1 MLGYFEEPFYLV
13 GSPELFIE
21 DVVELTREQLNKSS
35 FIHIPWETPFIEWF
49 HNEIGVKLFPS
60 IEVDDTTLYVRILL
74 EQKMRGFLPDV
85 VAHQYIKNK
94 QLIKIPF
101 KSVFPMP
108 KRSIYLVYHKKN
120 KGSRALQSFKNILIN
135 VES

>member
-1 MLGYFEEPFYLV
+1 
-13 GSPELFIE
+13 
-21 DVVELTREQLNKSS
+21 
-35 FIHIPWETPFIEWF
+35 
-49 HNEIGVKLFPS
+49 
-60 IEVDDTTLYVRILL
+60 
-74 EQKMRGFLPDV
+74 MRGFLPDV

-108 KRSIYLVYHKKN
+108 KRLIYLVYHKKN